1 MGWCGGGAV
10 PRRRRAVALGSL
22 PPARGRRRGEGV
34 SEGGG
39 CGLRRGAALPHARRD
54 RAAGGAVRRSGAST
68 RRAASMAVGRG
79 RLQKP
84 SGVDWRAPPVSPDFE
99 TSFFNEQ
106 YPDQT

>member
-1 MGWCGGGAV
+1 V

-22 PPARGRRRGEGV
+22 PPARGRRRRGEGV

-39 CGLRRGAALPHARRD
+39 CGLRRGAVLPHVRWD
-54 RAAGGAVRRSGAST
+54 GAAGGAVRRSST
-68 RRAASMAVGRG
+68 SMRRAASAAAGRG

-84 SGVDWRAPPVSPDFE
+84 SGADWRAPPVSPDFE

-106 YPDQT
+106 YLDQT

>member
-1 MGWCGGGAV
+1 M
-10 PRRRRAVALGSL
+10 
-22 PPARGRRRGEGV
+22 GEGV

-39 CGLRRGAALPHARRD
+39 CGLRRGTALPHARRD
-54 RAAGGAVRRSGAST
+54 RAAGGAVHRSGTST
-68 RRAASMAVGRG
+68 RRAASAAVERG